1 MTVVSLF
8 AASCGKVSILLR
20 RPRSTAR
27 PRLRCG
33 QRTALAAFLLLA
45 FGAAHRAVAQA
56 TITVNTTQQGVTNG
70 QCSLQEAIYATEFK
84 SNTAIGAT
92 SPDSYYTS
100 GCVAGTGNGD
110 TIVLPAG
117 AVFTFLNFWDGD
129 AHNVF
134 GPTATPV
141 IFSTITIEGNGAT
154 LQWLGA
160 GNSRLF
166 TIATVADPD
175 FASGTGNLTLRN
187 VYVKGFHIKGGDGG
201 LIGGGGGL
209 GAGGA
214 IFVQGQLT
222 VENSTFD
229 SNGAVGGNGNRCSSS
244 FADCFI
250 QGPVGGGGGGFSGN
264 GGDAS
269 LYGGGGGGGAR
280 GNGGSG
286 GNFGQSAV
294 DGGGGGGGGTVFDG
308 ANGQAA
314 TGGNGGFLCG
324 GGGADAA
331 NDAQGAPCQGGGGGG
346 GGGKQDCGAFSTCR
360 GNGGP
365 GNLGGGGGGGAGDGG
380 NGGFGGG
387 GGAGDCGAFS
397 VSGGNGGFG
406 GGGGAATSIG
416 CGASVTPG
424 KGGVFGGHAA
434 QFLGGGGG
442 ALGGAIFNF
451 NGTVKVRNS
460 TFTNNYVT
468 RGVGGGPD
476 AANGADA
483 GGAIFSLD
491 NTLEIANSTFSSNQ
505 STGSGAAIVVYSDEG
520 GDGAPVSLILHNNII
535 ANNGADECFFTGGS
549 IFVEGAGNLIMNNG
563 SGMTTSIGTFNACPG
578 VATTSDPQLQPLQ
591 LNGTGNTPTMAILNG
606 SPAVDTADSG
616 TSLSTDQR
624 GVARPQASG
633 FDIGAYEARPPSFSL
648 STVRTIPVDIN
659 GTISATVTLNSLEYF
674 NSAVTLAVSAFPSGV
689 TVSLSPNP
697 VTPPYNGS
705 VSSTLKISLAP
716 WVTPQTSTL
725 TVSGAGGGISHS
737 IPVSIAIQATTSGAS
752 NVVSQYSGCGL
763 LQQSCHRARTYRRTQ
778 SCSAPCRRWAHP
790 ARPRHLF
797 RHAHRNRCP

>member
-1 MTVVSLF
+1 
-8 AASCGKVSILLR
+8 
-20 RPRSTAR
+20 
-27 PRLRCG
+27 
-33 QRTALAAFLLLA
+33 
-45 FGAAHRAVAQA
+45 
-56 TITVNTTQQGVTNG
+56 VNTTQPGVTNG

-92 SPDSYYTS
+92 SPDSYYTT
-100 GCVAGTGNGD
+100 GCIAGTGNGD

-117 AVFTFLNFWDGD
+117 AVFTFDVFWDGD
-129 AHNVF
+129 AHNKF

-154 LQWLGA
+154 LQWTGP
-160 GNSRLF
+160 GYSRLF
-166 TIATVADPD
+166 TVATVTDAD
-175 FASGTGNLTLRN
+175 FGSGTGNLTLRN
-187 VYVKGFHIKGGDGG
+187 VYVKGFRIKGGDGG

-222 VENSTFD
+222 VESSTFD
-229 SNGAVGGNGNRCSSS
+229 GNGAIGGNGNHCSAG
-244 FADCFI
+244 FDECFTN
-250 QGPVGGGGGGFSGN
+250 GPAGGGGGGFSGN

-269 LYGGGGGGGAR
+269 TYGGGGGGGAR
-280 GNGGSG
+280 GSGGSG
-286 GNFGQSAV
+286 GNFAQASV

-308 ANGQAA
+308 ANGQGS

-324 GGGADAA
+324 GGGGDAGT
-331 NDAQGAPCQGGGGGG
+331 DAQGAPCQGGGGGG
-346 GGGKQDCGAFSTCR
+346 GGGKQDCGVFSTCR
-360 GNGGP
+360 GNGGT

-387 GGAGDCGAFS
+387 GGAGDCGNLT

-416 CGASVTPG
+416 CGAGVTPG
-424 KGGVFGGHAA
+424 NGGVFGGHAA
-434 QFLGGGGG
+434 QYLGGGGG

-451 NGTVKVRNS
+451 NGTVNVRNS
-460 TFTNNYVT
+460 TFANNYVT
-468 RGVGGGPD
+468 RGERGGGD

-491 NTLEIANSTFSSNQ
+491 NTLEITNSTFSSNQ

-520 GDGAPVSLILHNNII
+520 DDGGPINFSLRNSIL
-535 ANNGADECFFTGGS
+535 ANNGADECFLTGSG
-549 IFVEGAGNLIMNNG
+549 IVVAGAGNLITKNG
-563 SGMTTSIGTFNACPG
+563 SGLITSIGTLNPCPG
-578 VATTSDPQLQPLQ
+578 VTTASDPLLQPLQ
-591 LNGTGNTPTMAILNG
+591 LNSPGNTPTMAILNG
-606 SPAVDTADSG
+606 SPAVDMADSG

-624 GVARPQASG
+624 GVARPQVSG

-674 NSAVTLAVSAFPSGV
+674 NSAVMLAVSAFPSGV
-689 TVSLSPNP
+689 TVSLNPNP

-725 TVSGAGGGISHS
+725 TLSGAGGGISHS
-737 IPVSIAIQATTSGAS
+737 IPVSIAVQATTAGAS
-752 NVVSQYSGCGL
+752 NVVSSIQAAGCFNNRVIAPALTTELNLAQSLAGAGRIQLALGTYSAMLIEIAALKSRRLIASSCGVSGASFDPAL
-763 LQQSCHRARTYRRTQ
+763 VLTTDVRALAANLGTGG
-778 SCSAPCRRWAHP
+778 H
-790 ARPRHLF
+790 H
-797 RHAHRNRCP
+797 